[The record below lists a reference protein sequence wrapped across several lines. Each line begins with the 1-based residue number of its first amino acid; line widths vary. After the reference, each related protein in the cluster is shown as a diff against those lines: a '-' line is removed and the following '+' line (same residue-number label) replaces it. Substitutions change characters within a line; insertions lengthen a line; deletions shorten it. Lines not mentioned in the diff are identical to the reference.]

1 MNEIICGDALD
12 VLRTLPDKY
21 CRCCVT
27 SPPYY
32 GLRDYGVA
40 GQIGLEETMFE
51 YIERLVLVFRE
62 LRRVLTDDGTLWI
75 NIADSYAGSG
85 KGAALYPDN
94 AKKHKQGSNR
104 GGLGCAAITKVKA
117 LLPSKNLMGIP
128 WRLAFAL
135 QDDGWILRQ
144 DIIWDKSNCMPESVR
159 DRCTKSHEYIF
170 LFAKKTRYYFDLE
183 AIKEPVADSTIERL
197 TQDIEKQSGSVR
209 AHGGTKNMKAVAGS
223 CASFGK
229 PQLRRRLGKGNSK
242 TFRGGMY
249 TENNTYQN
257 SANLSRNS
265 HGNEENKSGMR
276 NKRSVW
282 RLSTATGGTG
292 RRNHFAMF
300 PESLAVSCI
309 LASSREGDCV
319 IDPFVGSGTSCRV
332 ANRYGRQYIG
342 IDLNPAY
349 CKAAEAL
356 IPINLF

>member
-1 MNEIICGDALD
+1 MNKIICGDALT
-12 VLRTLPDKY
+12 VLRTLPNKC

-40 GQIGLEETMFE
+40 GQIGLEPKLRDYMDRL
-51 YIERLVLVFRE
+51 IEVFAE
-62 LRRVLTDDGTLWI
+62 VKRVLTDDGTLWI

-85 KGAALYPDN
+85 KGAARYPEN
-94 AKKHKQGSNR
+94 AKKYKQGSNV
-104 GGLGCAAITKVKA
+104 GSVGCAAITKAKFD
-117 LLPSKNLMGIP
+117 LPAKNLIGIP

-170 LFAKKTRYYFDLE
+170 LFAKRQRYYFNAE
-183 AIKEPVADSTIERL
+183 AIKEPIANSTIDRL
-197 TQDIEKQSGSVR
+197 AQDIEHQSGSAR
-209 AHGGTKNMKAVAGS
+209 AHGGTKIMKAV
-223 CASFGK
+223 
-229 PQLRRRLGKGNSK
+229 
-242 TFRGGMY
+242 Y
-249 TENNTYQN
+249 
-257 SANLSRNS
+257 
-265 HGNEENKSGMR
+265 R

-282 RLSTATGGTG
+282 NMPTTSGSGKNHYAT
-292 RRNHFAMF
+292 F
-300 PESLAVSCI
+300 PDELAVNCI
-309 LASSREGDCV
+309 LAGTAEGDV
-319 IDPFVGSGTSCRV
+319 VLDPFVGSGTTCRV

-349 CKAAEAL
+349 CKAAEAE

>member
-1 MNEIICGDALD
+1 MNKIICGDALT
-12 VLRTLPDKY
+12 VLRTLPDKC

-32 GLRDYGVA
+32 GLRDYGVV
-40 GQIGLEETMFE
+40 GQIGLEPKLRDYMDRL
-51 YIERLVLVFRE
+51 IEVFAE
-62 LRRVLTDDGTLWI
+62 VKRVLTDDGTLWI

-85 KGAALYPDN
+85 KGAARYPEN
-94 AKKHKQGSNR
+94 AKKYKQGTNVGSV
-104 GGLGCAAITKVKA
+104 GCAAITKAKFD
-117 LLPSKNLMGIP
+117 LPAKNLIGIP

-170 LFAKKTRYYFDLE
+170 LFAKRQRYYFNAE
-183 AIKEPVADSTIERL
+183 AIKEPIADSTIDRL
-197 TQDIEKQSGSVR
+197 AQDIEKQSGSAR
-209 AHGGTKNMKAVAGS
+209 AHGGTKNMKAV
-223 CASFGK
+223 
-229 PQLRRRLGKGNSK
+229 GKGNCK

-249 TENNTYQN
+249 TNNKTFYN
-257 SANLSRNS
+257 SAEIKRDS
-265 HGNEENKSGMR
+265 HGNKPNEEGLR

-282 RLSTATGGTG
+282 EISTSTSRKGSKNHYAT
-292 RRNHFAMF
+292 F
-300 PESLAVSCI
+300 PDELAVNCI
-309 LASSREGDCV
+309 LAGTAEGDV
-319 IDPFVGSGTSCRV
+319 VLDPFVGSGTTCRV

-349 CKAAEAL
+349 CKAAEAE

>member
-1 MNEIICGDALD
+1 MNKIICGDALT
-12 VLRTLPDKY
+12 VLRTLPDKC

-40 GQIGLEETMFE
+40 GQIGLEPKLRDYMDRL
-51 YIERLVLVFRE
+51 IEVFAE
-62 LRRVLTDDGTLWI
+62 VKRVLTDDGTLWI

-85 KGAALYPDN
+85 KGAARYPEN
-94 AKKHKQGSNR
+94 AKKYKQGSNV
-104 GGLGCAAITKVKA
+104 GSVGCAAITKAKFD
-117 LLPSKNLMGIP
+117 LPAKNLIGIP

-170 LFAKKTRYYFDLE
+170 LFAKRQRYYFNSE
-183 AIKEPVADSTIERL
+183 AIKEPIANNTIDRL
-197 TQDIEKQSGSVR
+197 KQDIEHQSVSAR
-209 AHGGTKNMKAVAGS
+209 AHGGVKTMKAVGGS
-223 CASFGK
+223 KGAFG
-229 PQLRRRLGKGNSK
+229 GKQSRHRGNQEL
-242 TFRGGMY
+242 TDY
-249 TENNTYQN
+249 
-257 SANLSRNS
+257 
-265 HGNEENKSGMR
+265 R

-282 RLSTATGGTG
+282 NMPTTSGSGKNHYAT
-292 RRNHFAMF
+292 F
-300 PESLAVSCI
+300 PDELAVNCI
-309 LASSREGDCV
+309 LAGTAEGDV
-319 IDPFVGSGTSCRV
+319 VLDPFVGSGTTCRV

-349 CKAAEAL
+349 CKAAEAE